1 MDLGLR
7 GRTALVTGGSRGLGL
22 AIARVLHHEDARV
35 VICSRHPRHLVAAA
49 KELGEIIAVPCDV
62 TKPAEVRALLRRSGP
77 LDVLV
82 NNAGGM
88 DHFEG
93 FDRTTAAMWRRT
105 LEANLISAVEV
116 IRAARPGLAARKG
129 CVVNVSSEAA
139 RQPLRMGPDYSAAKA
154 ALLSVTKSLANEFAA
169 EGIRVNAVCPGPVL
183 TDSWTAEARQKGGAK
198 WRAFLK
204 DAAGRAA
211 ERVPLGRMGTPD
223 EVAAVVAFL
232 ASPRASWVTGS
243 AFAVDGG
250 AVKVI

>member
-7 GRTALVTGGSRGLGL
+7 GRTALVTGGSRGIGL

-35 VICSRHPRHLVAAA
+35 VICSRNPRHLVAAA
-49 KELGEIIAVPCDV
+49 KEIGEIIAVPCDV
-62 TKPAEVRALLRRSGP
+62 TKPRDVRALLRRSGP
-77 LDVLV
+77 LDILV

-88 DHFEG
+88 DHYEG
-93 FDRTTAAMWRRT
+93 FDRTTAATWRKT
-105 LEANLISAVEV
+105 IEANLISAVEL
-116 IRAARPGLAARKG
+116 IRAARPGLASRRG
-129 CVVNVSSEAA
+129 CIVNVASEAA
-139 RQPLRMGPDYSAAKA
+139 RQPLAVGPDYSAAKA
-154 ALLSVTKSLANEFAA
+154 ALLSATKSLANEFAA

-183 TDSWTAEARQKGGAK
+183 TDSWTAEARQKAGVK

-204 DAAGRAA
+204 AAGERAA
-211 ERVPLGRMGTPD
+211 ERVPLGRMGTPE

-250 AVKVI
+250 AVRVI